1 MTDLTDLKPKDRAEA
16 IALFRSEVIGNVAR
30 RALSHG
36 ALEHALIELSQQ
48 RFRSPFSE
56 APRSFSVPTLQR
68 WLYAYKKGGLNAL
81 RPRARRD
88 KGRGRELTEGQRQLL
103 LDIRRENPDATTTVI
118 LRTLVADGRLDKGQV
133 SLTTVRRLY
142 QENGLDSGFEE
153 RGAKG
158 RCKIRLRWQAER
170 PGALWHGDVCH
181 GASILVN
188 TKKQTVRVHALLDD
202 ASRYC
207 LAIEAMHQEREVDM
221 LTLFVRAVRRHGP
234 PDALY
239 LDNGSTYRG
248 STLSLACARMG
259 CALIHAKPYDAPAR
273 GKMERFWRT
282 MRTGVLDHLGS
293 VTSLH
298 AINTRLLAFVDEHY
312 HRAPHAG
319 LLGQTPESVYAT
331 ATHPVDSF
339 DETKL
344 RDALT
349 VRVRRRV
356 RRDST
361 LPMDGDDW
369 ETDLGFL
376 AGQLVTVHRCMVDPN
391 EPPWLEHE
399 GRMHQLRPV
408 DPVKN
413 AHRTRSKDCL
423 DNSHESK
430 VPFDPPGA
438 MLDKAMGRSP
448 TRKAGDKS

>member
-1 MTDLTDLKPKDRAEA
+1 MTDLTDLKPKDRAEV
-16 IALFRSEVIGNVAR
+16 IALFRSEIIGSVAR
-30 RALSHG
+30 RELGHGDLEQAL
-36 ALEHALIELSQQ
+36 AELSQQ
-48 RFRSPFSE
+48 RFRSPFSK
-56 APRSFSVPTLQR
+56 ASRSFSVPTLQR
-68 WLYAYKKGGLNAL
+68 WLYAYKRGGLEAL
-81 RPRARRD
+81 RPQCRRD
-88 KGRGRELTEGQRQLL
+88 KGRGRELTEEQRQLL
-103 LDIRRENPDATTTVI
+103 LDIRRENPDAATTVI
-118 LRTLVADGRLDKGQV
+118 LRTLFADGRLDKGRI

-142 QENGLDSGFEE
+142 QQHGLDSGFAE
-153 RGAKG
+153 RGPKG
-158 RCKIRLRWQAER
+158 RRKVRLRWQAER

-181 GASILVN
+181 GAAILVK
-188 TKKQTVRVHALLDD
+188 TKKQPVRIHALLDD

-221 LTLFVRAVRRHGP
+221 LKLFVRAVRRHGP

-248 STLSLACARMG
+248 NTLSLACARMG

-282 MRTGVLDHLGS
+282 LRTGVLDHLGS

-298 AINTRLLAFVDEHY
+298 DINTRLLAFVDEHY

-319 LLGQTPESVYAT
+319 ILGQTPHAVYTNVA
-331 ATHPVDSF
+331 HPVDSF

-349 VRVRRRV
+349 IHARRRV

-376 AGQLVTVHRCMVDPN
+376 AGQLVTVHRCMVDPT
-391 EPPWLEHE
+391 EPPWIEHE
-399 GRMHQLRPV
+399 GRNFPLRPV
-408 DPVKN
+408 DPIKN
-413 AHRTRSKDCL
+413 AHRTRGKDCR
-423 DNSHESK
+423 DKAHESK
-430 VPFDPPGA
+430 VPFDPPSA
-438 MLDKAMGRSP
+438 LLDQAMGRSAR
-448 TRKAGDKS
+448 TDSEDES

>member
-16 IALFRSEVIGNVAR
+16 IALLRSEIIGGVAR
-30 RALSHG
+30 RELAHGDLEQALV
-36 ALEHALIELSQQ
+36 ELSKQ
-48 RFRSPFSE
+48 RFRSPFSKTS
-56 APRSFSVPTLQR
+56 RSFSVPTLQR
-68 WLYAYKKGGLNAL
+68 WMYAYKQGGLDAL
-81 RPRARRD
+81 RPRCRRD
-88 KGRGRELTEGQRQLL
+88 KGRGRELTEAQRQLL
-103 LDIRRENPDATTTVI
+103 LDIRRENPDTATTVV
-118 LRTLVADGRLDKGQV
+118 LRTLIADGRLDKGQV

-142 QENGLDSGFEE
+142 REKGLDAAFQEQGP
-153 RGAKG
+153 KG
-158 RCKIRLRWQAER
+158 RRKVRLRWQAER

-181 GASILVN
+181 GAAILVKA
-188 TKKQTVRVHALLDD
+188 KKQSVRVHALLDD

-221 LTLFVRAVRRHGP
+221 LKLFVRAVRRHGP

-248 STLSLACARMG
+248 NTLSLACARMG

-282 MRTGVLDHLGS
+282 LRTGVLDHLGS

-298 AINTRLLAFVDEHY
+298 DINARLLAFVDEHY

-319 LLGQTPESVYAT
+319 LLGQTPESLYNDAS
-331 ATHPVDSF
+331 HPVDSF
-339 DETKL
+339 DEAKL
-344 RDALT
+344 RHALT
-349 VRVRRRV
+349 IHVRRRV

-376 AGQLVTVHRCMVDPN
+376 AGQLVTVHRCMVDPI
-391 EPPWLEHE
+391 EPPWIEHE
-399 GRMHQLRPV
+399 GRMHLLRPV
-408 DPVKN
+408 DPIRN
-413 AHRTRSKDCL
+413 AHRARSKDCL
-423 DNSHESK
+423 DEVHESK

-438 MLDKAMGRSP
+438 LLDQAMGRSTTTESEDEP
-448 TRKAGDKS
+448 